1 MIESGQVEEILVDS
15 SNDIKVLYVITT
27 FGGGGA
33 ESQLFTFVSN
43 AKSHGITP
51 IVCVLRESG
60 SMITR
65 FNEMGINYFILHT
78 RSVLK
83 HIWATVKIAS
93 DQRVSIIH
101 AHMLYSG
108 LIARVAGLF
117 CDVKVVVTE
126 HGLGIWKR
134 KPVVLVDRMTAFL
147 VDRFVYVSQA
157 SCNIRL
163 KREKRAKKL
172 VAVIP
177 NGVIGQGSDDIV
189 EIVEKQTYVIGTVAR
204 LAYVKRLDILL
215 HAFSQLCENM
225 DNVRLEIIGEGHCRS
240 ELYRICQ
247 EFKIVDKVKF
257 LGWQDNVISCIKKW
271 DIFALTSERE
281 DCPVSL
287 LEAMSVGLPCVASS
301 VGGIPE
307 MLSDGCG
314 ILIEDLDAHG
324 FSHAFETLI
333 MDLQLRRS
341 LSDAAVKRV
350 KSQYTIDKIIE
361 KNRKLYMELIERQ

>member
-1 MIESGQVEEILVDS
+1 MDS
-15 SNDIKVLYVITT
+15 SNDIRVLYVITT

-43 AKSHGITP
+43 AKRHNIVP
-51 IVCVLRESG
+51 IVCVLKESG
-60 SMITR
+60 AMITR
-65 FNEMGINYFILHT
+65 FDQMGITYDILHT
-78 RSVLK
+78 RSLLK
-83 HIWATVKIAS
+83 HVWSTVRMAQKE
-93 DQRVSIIH
+93 RVSIIH

-108 LIARVAGLF
+108 LIARIAGLF
-117 CDVKVVVTE
+117 SKARVVVTE

-134 KPVVLVDRMTAFL
+134 KPVILIDRMTAFL
-147 VDRFVYVSQA
+147 VDRFIYVSQA
-157 SCNIRL
+157 SCDIRL
-163 KREKRAKKL
+163 GREKRAEKS
-172 VAVIP
+172 VVVIP
-177 NGVIGQGSDDIV
+177 NGVVDLGADEPT
-189 EIVEKQTYVIGTVAR
+189 EIVEKQTYIIGTVAR
-204 LAYVKRLDILL
+204 LTEVKRIDILL
-215 HAFSQLCENM
+215 RAFFHLCENA
-225 DNVRLEIIGEGHCRS
+225 DNIKLEIIGEGHCRS
-240 ELYRICQ
+240 ELDRISQ
-247 EFKIVDKVKF
+247 ELKIVDKVKF
-257 LGWQDNVISCIKKW
+257 LGWQDNVISCMKKW

-333 MDLQLRRS
+333 KDLQLRRS